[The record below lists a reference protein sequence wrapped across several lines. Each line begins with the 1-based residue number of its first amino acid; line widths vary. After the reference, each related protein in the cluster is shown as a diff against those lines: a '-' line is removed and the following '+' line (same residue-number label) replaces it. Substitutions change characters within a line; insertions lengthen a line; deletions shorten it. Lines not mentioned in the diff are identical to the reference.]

1 MSSTV
6 AGAAIY
12 DIHYYSYN
20 KILTPNLPSGVKSLL
35 LISALAATVAFF
47 TANKVELLIHIGGS
61 PQAIVQASA

>member
-12 DIHYYSYN
+12 EAHYYSCN
-20 KILTPNLPSGVKSLL
+20 KVSILPSGVKSLL

-61 PQAIVQASA
+61 PQATVQASA